1 MTWMTPMEPAMGL
14 RRYMKSPRT
23 EVSIAVRRNLNRSE
37 VPSRHSDASRR
48 RADRG
53 VLRVGGHGT
62 PRIDRAGPEESRGDR
77 GRPRRHPGSVSRAD
91 RPSHPR
97 ERSRQL
103 APGEDL
109 HAGRRDDRGGPRE
122 SGEGEA
128 ALTAARRLAR
138 CGPSQGPPARLLWGA
153 EGVASS
159 RPDRRAGRRSPTL
172 AGPIP
177 RGVPLHRVP
186 DPTAEDAGRTPGENP
201 EAADIS
207 RGGARVQ

>member
-1 MTWMTPMEPAMGL
+1 MSWTTPTEPPWSSGDIWNAGAEI
-14 RRYMKSPRT
+14 ST
-23 EVSIAVRRNLNRSE
+23 AVRRNLNRSE
-37 VPSRHSDASRR
+37 VPSLHSHASRR

-53 VLRVGGHGT
+53 VLRVGGHGA
-62 PRIDRAGPEESRGDR
+62 PRIDRAGPRESRGDR

-128 ALTAARRLAR
+128 PLAAARRPAR
-138 CGPSQGPPARLLWGA
+138 SGPSEGPPARLLRGS
-153 EGVASS
+153 EGVATARSG
-159 RPDRRAGRRSPTL
+159 RRAGRRSPTV
-172 AGPIP
+172 ARPIP

-186 DPTAEDAGRTPGENP
+186 DPTTEDAGRTPRENP

-207 RGGARVQ
+207 RGVARVQ